1 MPKVKDIN
9 LQEVLKKVFGFDKF
23 KDNQEHIIKNLLDGK
38 DTFVIMPTGGGKS
51 MCYQL
56 PALMSPGVAIIISPL
71 IALMKNQVDSIR
83 NFGTETG
90 IAHVLN
96 SSLSR
101 GEIAQV
107 KEDLLSG
114 KTKLLYLA
122 PESLNKEDN
131 ILFLRDIEISFYA
144 VDEAHCIS
152 EWGHDFR
159 PEYRR
164 IRPIIETIGKNVP
177 IIALTATATPKV
189 QQDIIK
195 TLQMQNAACF
205 LSSFNRP
212 NLYYEVRPKT
222 TDVFK
227 EILKFVRANSG
238 KSGIIYC
245 LSRKKVEEIAQALQ
259 VNGVRAIPYHAGL
272 DAKTRKMHQD
282 MFLMEEFEVIVA
294 TIAFGMGID
303 KPDVRFIIHHDM
315 PKSLEGYYQET
326 GRAGRDGGEGKCLGF
341 FSIDDIH
348 KIEKFGKNKPVAEQE
363 IALQL
368 LQEVIAYSESSVCR
382 RKQLLHYFGETY
394 EAENCSTC
402 DNCLHPKMKFEAKEH
417 VLTVLSAVKE
427 TKQQFKAKQLISILT
442 GKVTGTLKNQKVLS
456 YECFESGM
464 DYDDKFW
471 NAIIRQM
478 LIQKLLQKDI
488 ENYGVIKMTPHGEQ
502 FLKNPVEIQMTKDH
516 DYDSDGDDDD
526 FINSGAMQ
534 KGSGTDKMLF
544 SLLKDLTKEIA
555 RKEKLPPF
563 VIFQDPSLEDMA
575 IQYPITL
582 EEMKNISGVG
592 VGKAQKYGQPFV
604 ELIKKYVDENE
615 ITRPNDVVVKSVIN
629 KSGLKVYII
638 QAIDRKIPLEQIAV
652 AKTLT
657 MDELLDEIE
666 RIVSSGTKVN
676 LNYYIDEYIDEY
688 HQQEIHDYFSTA
700 ETDSIDEALL
710 SLGENEFTEQ
720 EVRLMRIKFMS
731 DLGN

>member
-1 MPKVKDIN
+1 MPQTKDLN
-9 LQEVLKKVFGFDKF
+9 LQNVLKKVFGFDKF
-23 KDNQEHIIKNLLDGK
+23 KDNQEHIIKSLLEGK

-56 PALMSPGVAIIISPL
+56 PALMSPGVAIVVSPL

-83 NFGTETG
+83 NFGTDTG

-122 PESLNKEDN
+122 PESLNKEEN
-131 ILFLRDIEISFYA
+131 MLFLRDIEISFYA

-164 IRPIIETIGKNVP
+164 IRPIIEAIGQDKP
-177 IIALTATATPKV
+177 IMALTATATPKV
-189 QQDIIK
+189 QMDIIK
-195 TLQMQNAACF
+195 TLHMADAIVYK
-205 LSSFNRP
+205 SSFNRP

-227 EILKFVRANSG
+227 EILKFARANAG

-282 MFLMEEFEVIVA
+282 MFLMEEIEVMVA

-326 GRAGRDGGEGKCLGF
+326 GRSGRDGGEGKCLGF
-341 FSIDDIH
+341 FSIDDII

-368 LQEVIAYSESSVCR
+368 LQEVIAYAESSVCR
-382 RKQLLHYFGETY
+382 RKQLLHYFGESY
-394 EAENCSTC
+394 ESENCSTC
-402 DNCLHPKMKFEAKEH
+402 DNCLQPKMKFEAKEH
-417 VLTVLSAVKE
+417 VITVLSAVKE
-427 TKQQFKAKQLISILT
+427 TKQQFKAKQIISILT
-442 GKVTGTLKNQKVLS
+442 GNVAGTLKNPKVKS
-456 YECFESGM
+456 YECFEAGI
-464 DYDDKFW
+464 DNDDKFW
-471 NAIIRQM
+471 NAIIRQLLILKM
-478 LIQKLLQKDI
+478 LAKDI
-488 ENYGVIKMTPHGEQ
+488 DNYGVLKLTADGED
-502 FLKNPVEIQMTKDH
+502 FLKNPEEIQMTKDH

-526 FINSGAMQ
+526 FINSGGMQ

-544 SLLKDLTKEIA
+544 NLLKDLRKQIA
-555 RKEKLPPF
+555 KRENLPPF
-563 VIFQDPSLEDMA
+563 VVFQDPSLEDMA
-575 IQYPITL
+575 IQYPINL

-604 ELIKKYVDENE
+604 ELIKSYVDEND
-615 ITRPNDVVVKSVIN
+615 ITRPNDVVVKSVVN

-652 AKTLT
+652 AKSLNFS
-657 MDELLDEIE
+657 DLLDEVE

-676 LNYYIDEYIDEY
+676 LNYFINEYVDEY
-688 HQQEIHDYFSTA
+688 HQQDIYEYFSTA
-700 ETDSIDEALL
+700 ETDSIEAALL
-710 SLGENEFTEQ
+710 ALGENEYSSE
-720 EVRLMRIKFMS
+720 EVRLMRIKFLS